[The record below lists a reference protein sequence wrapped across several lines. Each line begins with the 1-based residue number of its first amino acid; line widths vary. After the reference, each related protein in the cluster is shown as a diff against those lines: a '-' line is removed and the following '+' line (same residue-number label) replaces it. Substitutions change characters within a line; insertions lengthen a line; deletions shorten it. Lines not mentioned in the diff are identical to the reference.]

1 MTTTLSTP
9 RRAWRAGLVLTMLVV
24 LLGFG
29 AASAQAHS
37 VTIFHPN
44 EPTYAT
50 LYTDHTSMWVCDQDP
65 DGHRAYIRFYIGGV
79 LQPAVWD
86 PDGYGGNCGVRPV
99 NPATLDSFNVCVES
113 EGCGTPVYRGSF

>member
-1 MTTTLSTP
+1 MTPSET
-9 RRAWRAGLVLTMLVV
+9 RRAWRAVLVLTMLVV

-50 LYTDHTSMWVCDQDP
+50 LYTDHTSMWVCDQDA

-79 LQPAVWD
+79 LQRWGASGDVDPRDVRRAVAGHRD
-86 PDGYGGNCGVRPV
+86 VDGSGLDAEVRRGGTGDVR
-99 NPATLDSFNVCVES
+99 
-113 EGCGTPVYRGSF
+113 